1 MSILVPHERPSH
13 RHTAPW
19 TIGSIDLDSP
29 GGTMRTRPAAIT
41 TIVIAIGLA
50 LTTVGIARQLPY
62 TFGGHGDLSTVAAD
76 VWAHGTAISPSL
88 VALIFLGIFATIA
101 MRPTRGGR
109 RAATWLAVLAIAMIV
124 SGVAEPLQ
132 QQAIL
137 FQTIDVVGVGIWAL
151 HVTLIALVLSAIGEA
166 RRRAVE
172 PEVSSRGP
180 ASLAAAAA

>member
-1 MSILVPHERPSH
+1 MSIPGPHERPSR
-13 RHTAPW
+13 RHAAPR
-19 TIGSIDLDSP
+19 TIRSIDLDPP

-62 TFGGHGDLSTVAAD
+62 TFGGHGDVSTVAAD
-76 VWAHGTAISPSL
+76 VWAHGTAVSPSL
-88 VALIFLGIFATIA
+88 VALVFLGLFAIIA

-109 RAATWLAVLAIAMIV
+109 RAVTWLTVLAVAMIV

-132 QQAIL
+132 QRAIF

-151 HVTLIALVLSAIGEA
+151 HVTLIALALSAIGEA
-166 RRRAVE
+166 RRRGTELEA
-172 PEVSSRGP
+172 SRPGP
-180 ASLAAAAA
+180 TRFAAAAA